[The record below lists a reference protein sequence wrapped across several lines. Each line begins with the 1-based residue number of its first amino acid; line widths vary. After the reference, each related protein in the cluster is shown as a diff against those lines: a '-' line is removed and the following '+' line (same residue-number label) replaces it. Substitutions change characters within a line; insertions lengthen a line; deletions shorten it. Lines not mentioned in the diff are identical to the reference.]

1 MAYAF
6 NDDKSKYDLTEN
18 FGKAYEIPMT
28 RGMTGYGNSIVSN
41 SFLTVWPALKI
52 MRLYID
58 LQNNASGDITDMFSA
73 SPLFKDLPVVVNGS
87 SSTWRTRNTF
97 GLYKYAAAT
106 SDFLGAP
113 EILAEVLNVNDSNQ
127 GTPPFTGSKVGARGP
142 FKAGE
147 RVYGQIILPYSSLNA
162 LHPLSSGTLID
173 PTQSA

>member
-28 RGMTGYGNSIVSN
+28 RGMTGYGNSMVSN

-58 LQNNASGDITDMFSA
+58 IQFNGGGDIADMFTA

-97 GLYKYAAAT
+97 GLYKYAVAT
-106 SDFLGAP
+106 SDIG
-113 EILAEVLNVNDSNQ
+113 
-127 GTPPFTGSKVGARGP
+127 GGSECK
-142 FKAGE
+142 
-147 RVYGQIILPYSSLNA
+147 
-162 LHPLSSGTLID
+162 
-173 PTQSA
+173 

>member
-41 SFLTVWPALKI
+41 SFLTVWPAIKLMK
-52 MRLYID
+52 LYIE
-58 LQNNASGDITDMFSA
+58 LEKVSGGDIADMFTA

-87 SSTWRTRNTF
+87 SSTNRTRNYF
-97 GLYKYAAAT
+97 GLYKYADAT
-106 SDFLGAP
+106 ADFVGAP
-113 EILAEVLNVNDSNQ
+113 QILVNLHNVNDSNQ
-127 GTPPFTGSKVGARGP
+127 TIPPFTSSRAGARGP
-142 FKAGE
+142 FKQGDH
-147 RVYGQIILPYSSLNA
+147 VYGQIILPYSSLNA